1 MKIGITTI
9 PFDKSNIALLESDG
23 HEVAINPFKKK
34 IKYDQIYNFLSDC
47 DAVIAGTEQYDEK
60 LLKKLINLRFI
71 SRVGVGTDNIDLAI
85 ASELGIEIANT
96 PDEPAEGVAEYCLGL
111 VINFLRDIHMSN
123 LRMKQNIWQRNMS
136 LSISDA
142 KISLIGGGRVSKKLC
157 ELLLNCGAKNIFVTD
172 IVNLNKDK
180 FWSQN
185 KVTITNIDD
194 MYDSDIL
201 SFHLPL
207 TAETKNMVNEKFISK
222 LSNQPYLINS
232 SRGEIFNEDALM
244 QAIIDKKIQ
253 GAAMDVFNKEPYD
266 GPLLNYDEIITTPH
280 IASTS
285 KSVRYNMEKTSCR
298 NLLRLINES

>member
-85 ASELGIEIANT
+85 ASELGIKIANT

-157 ELLLNCGAKNIFVTD
+157 KLLLNCGAKNIFVTD

-180 FWSQN
+180 FWSQD
-185 KVTITNIDD
+185 KVTITEIDD
-194 MYDSDIL
+194 MCDSDIL

-232 SRGEIFNEDALM
+232 SRGEIFNEDALI